1 MPDLAIDMVREK
13 LWFTPPSVC
22 PAWFASLSA
31 PSIFQS
37 LAPLVFCCWQSSVTH
52 TLMFPSP
59 TYIDSIVTLV
69 LLLHCELAAFSRVNF
84 FQPGLQWARS
94 HPSDKGCRVSQAP
107 VTTEPLLPF
116 STWPLLHCMT
126 LLLLLSVSNQ
136 RTHSSSLS
144 ATKYW
149 RFLQS
154 VIFRYRSGNLHIY
167 YHYIK
172 GGLHPNT
179 DALPISRSFNNGQT
193 PLLYGSWKKF
203 SSEKKKLQ
211 ESCP

>member
-1 MPDLAIDMVREK
+1 
-13 LWFTPPSVC
+13 
-22 PAWFASLSA
+22 
-31 PSIFQS
+31 
-37 LAPLVFCCWQSSVTH
+37 
-52 TLMFPSP
+52 MFPSP

-69 LLLHCELAAFSRVNF
+69 LLPHCELAAFPRVNF

-107 VTTEPLLPF
+107 ATTEPLLPF
-116 STWPLLHCMT
+116 NTWPLLHCMT

-154 VIFRYRSGNLHIY
+154 MIFRYRSGNLHIY

-193 PLLYGSWKKF
+193 PLLYGSWKNF
-203 SSEKKKLQ
+203 SSEKKKVARELSLGSWVLVAIADKTHLPGTQ
-211 ESCP
+211 VSWTIPDSRVQLCWKSLI